1 MLGYNKILEKL
12 SELDKKLDSIENN
25 NSILNH
31 KFDVLTKQSNTNQS
45 TLNKQPQKLGKYT
58 LIDEDHNYIGQFNTL
73 AKMANELNIS
83 LSMIYNHLD
92 HSTNI
97 VDLSDKVK
105 NKRGIIR
112 VNLIGKT
119 GKVNKTL
126 EYGTIREAANELGV
140 STQTLYNHK
149 RDNKVTIPMNTLK
162 EGTNASAISVQVNL
176 LNSNSQVVKTISYD
190 SLSQAVNDLNIAWG
204 TLYKYLDKD
213 AGRVAI
219 PMELTSKSIKPQ
231 LFHIEGQNYD

>member
-12 SELDKKLDSIENN
+12 SELDKKLDKIENN
-25 NSILNH
+25 NNILNH
-31 KFDVLTKQSNTNQS
+31 KFDLLTKQSIDNNQAKP
-45 TLNKQPQKLGKYT
+45 NKVAKKSGKYT

-97 VDLSDKVK
+97 VDLSDEVK
-105 NKRGIIR
+105 YKRGIIK
-112 VNLIGKT
+112 VDLIDRT

-126 EYGTIREAANELGV
+126 EYGTIKEAANELGI
-140 STQTLYNHK
+140 STKTLYNHK
-149 RDNKVTIPMNTLK
+149 KYNKVTIPMNTPK
-162 EGTNASAISVQVNL
+162 KGTNASAISVQVNL
-176 LNSNSQVVKTISYD
+176 LNSNSQVVKTVSYD
-190 SLSQAVNDLNIAWG
+190 SLTQAVNDLNISWG

-213 AGRVAI
+213 TGMVAI

-231 LFHIEGQNYD
+231 LFHIEG

>member
-12 SELDKKLDSIENN
+12 SELDKELDKIENN
-25 NSILNH
+25 NNILNH
-31 KFDVLTKQSNTNQS
+31 KFDLLMKRSTDNNQAKP
-45 TLNKQPQKLGKYT
+45 NKVAKKSDKYT
-58 LIDEDHNYIGQFNTL
+58 LIDEDHNFIGKFNTL

-112 VNLIGKT
+112 VNLIDKM

-126 EYGTIREAANELGV
+126 EYGTIKEAANELGI
-140 STQTLYNHK
+140 STKTLYNHK
-149 RDNKVTIPMNTLK
+149 KYNKVTIPMNTPK
-162 EGTNASAISVQVNL
+162 KGTNASAISVQVNL
-176 LNSNSQVVKTISYD
+176 LNSNSQVVKTVSYN
-190 SLSQAVNDLNIAWG
+190 SLSQAVNDLDISWG

-213 AGRVAI
+213 AGIVAI

-231 LFHIEGQNYD
+231 LFHIEG

>member
-12 SELDKKLDSIENN
+12 SELDKKLNKIENN
-25 NSILNH
+25 NNILNH
-31 KFDVLTKQSNTNQS
+31 KFDLLMNQS
-45 TLNKQPQKLGKYT
+45 MDNNRAKPNKVAKKSGKYT
-58 LIDEDHNYIGQFNTL
+58 LIDEGHNYIGQFNTL

-97 VDLSDKVK
+97 VDLSGKVK
-105 NKRGIIR
+105 NKRGIIM
-112 VNLIGKT
+112 VNLIDKT

-126 EYGTIREAANELGV
+126 EYGTIKEAANELGV
-140 STQTLYNHK
+140 STKTLYNHK
-149 RDNKVTIPMNTLK
+149 RDNKVTIPMNTPK
-162 EGTNASAISVQVNL
+162 KGTNASAVSVQANL
-176 LNSNSQVVKTISYD
+176 LDSSSQVVKTISYD

-213 AGRVAI
+213 AGILAI

-231 LFHIEGQNYD
+231 LFHIEG

>member
-12 SELDKKLDSIENN
+12 SELDKELDKIENN
-25 NSILNH
+25 NTILNH
-31 KFDVLTKQSNTNQS
+31 KFDLLMKRSINNNQAKSNKVAKKS
-45 TLNKQPQKLGKYT
+45 GKYT
-58 LIDEDHNYIGQFNTL
+58 LIDEDHNFIGKFNTL

-112 VNLIGKT
+112 VNLIDKM

-126 EYGTIREAANELGV
+126 EYGTIKEAANELGIP
-140 STQTLYNHK
+140 TKTLYNHK
-149 RDNKVTIPMNTLK
+149 KYNKVTIPMNTPK
-162 EGTNASAISVQVNL
+162 KGTNASAISVQVNL
-176 LNSNSQVVKTISYD
+176 LNSNSQAVKTISYD
-190 SLSQAVNDLNIAWG
+190 SLTQAVNDLNISWG

-213 AGRVAI
+213 ANKVAI

-231 LFHIEGQNYD
+231 LFHIEG

>member
-12 SELDKKLDSIENN
+12 IELDKKLDNMEQRNDF
-25 NSILNH
+25 LNH
-31 KFDVLTKQSNTNQS
+31 KFDLLMKQSNTNKS
-45 TLNKQPQKLGKYT
+45 MPNKQPQKLGKYT
-58 LIDEDHNYIGQFNTL
+58 LIDENHNFIGQFNTL
-73 AKMANELNIS
+73 AKMANVLNIS
-83 LSMIYNHLD
+83 LSKIYNHLD

-112 VNLIGKT
+112 VNLIDKT

-126 EYGTIREAANELGV
+126 EYGTIKEAANELGI

-149 RDNKVTIPMNTLK
+149 RYNKVTLPMTTLK
-162 EGTNASAISVQVNL
+162 KGTNASAISVQVNL
-176 LNSNSQVVKTISYD
+176 LNSKSQTVEAIYYD
-190 SLSQAVNDLNIAWG
+190 SLNQAVNDLNVSWG

-213 AGRVAI
+213 TGIVNI
-219 PMELTSKSIKPQ
+219 PMEFNQ
-231 LFHIEGQNYD
+231 

>member
-12 SELDKKLDSIENN
+12 SELDKKLDSVEHSNKV
-25 NSILNH
+25 LNH
-31 KFDVLTKQSNTNQS
+31 KFNLLMKRSNTNQS
-45 TLNKQPQKLGKYT
+45 TPNKQPQKLGKYT
-58 LIDEDHNYIGQFNTL
+58 LIDENHNLIGQFNTL

-83 LSMIYNHLD
+83 LSKIYNHLD

-112 VNLIGKT
+112 VNLIDKM

-126 EYGTIREAANELGV
+126 EYGTIKEAANELGI
-140 STQTLYNHK
+140 STKTLYNHK
-149 RDNKVTIPMNTLK
+149 KYNKVTIPMNTPK
-162 EGTNASAISVQVNL
+162 KGTNASAISVQVNL
-176 LNSNSQVVKTISYD
+176 LNSNSQVVKTVSYN
-190 SLSQAVNDLNIAWG
+190 SLSQAVNDLDISWG

-213 AGRVAI
+213 AGIVAI

-231 LFHIEGQNYD
+231 LFHIEG

>member
-12 SELDKKLDSIENN
+12 SELDKKLDKIENN
-25 NSILNH
+25 NNILNN
-31 KFDVLTKQSNTNQS
+31 KFDLLTKQSIDNNQAKP
-45 TLNKQPQKLGKYT
+45 NKVAKKSGKYT

-97 VDLSDKVK
+97 VDLSDEVK
-105 NKRGIIR
+105 YKRGIIK
-112 VNLIGKT
+112 VDLIDRT

-126 EYGTIREAANELGV
+126 EYGTIKEAANELGI
-140 STQTLYNHK
+140 STKTLYNHK
-149 RDNKVTIPMNTLK
+149 KYNKVTIPMNTPK
-162 EGTNASAISVQVNL
+162 KGTNASAISVQVNL
-176 LNSNSQVVKTISYD
+176 LNSNSQVVKTVSYD
-190 SLSQAVNDLNIAWG
+190 SLTQAVNDLNISWG

-213 AGRVAI
+213 TGMVAI

-231 LFHIEGQNYD
+231 LFHIEG

>member
-12 SELDKKLDSIENN
+12 SELDKKLNKIENN
-25 NSILNH
+25 NNILNH
-31 KFDVLTKQSNTNQS
+31 KFDLLMNQS
-45 TLNKQPQKLGKYT
+45 MDNNRAKPNKVAKKSGKYT
-58 LIDEDHNYIGQFNTL
+58 LIDEGHNYIGQFNTL

-97 VDLSDKVK
+97 VDLSGKVK
-105 NKRGIIR
+105 NKRGIIM
-112 VNLIGKT
+112 VNLIDKT

-126 EYGTIREAANELGV
+126 EYGTIKEAANELGV
-140 STQTLYNHK
+140 STKTLYNHK
-149 RDNKVTIPMNTLK
+149 RDNKVTIPMNTPK
-162 EGTNASAISVQVNL
+162 KGTNASAISVQVNL
-176 LNSNSQVVKTISYD
+176 LNSNSQAVKTISYD

-213 AGRVAI
+213 AGIVAI
-219 PMELTSKSIKPQ
+219 PMELTSKSIKPE
-231 LFHIEGQNYD
+231 LFHIEG